1 MNSSCT
7 SYFYCSSWFCQS
19 WMPFPEVPLLGSVLV
34 EPQPQNFSPSWFH
47 KRLFLGCVPTQLS
60 CIRTRFWC
68 CTCTWSASV
77 QACCIAEGCEGKVKD
92 HTCKKAW
99 VVPPPFMQKFSL
111 RVVTDSAFGW
121 LLFKCKNALFFF
133 FFLPWLCKPKE
144 GLLWSAV
151 HHTPKCSWLHELSLQ
166 GALQTRDSAPQ
177 LSSRVHLPQGGCDG
191 VASQIPVANKGSHP
205 MQDQSSAPHTSLGSH
220 RSQN

>member
-19 WMPFPEVPLLGSVLV
+19 WTQFPEVPLLRSVLV

-47 KRLFLGCVPTQLS
+47 KRLFLRCVPTQLS

-68 CTCTWSASV
+68 CACTWCVSV

-99 VVPPPFMQKFSL
+99 VVPPPFMQKYSL
-111 RVVTDSAFGW
+111 QVVTDSAFGW
-121 LLFKCKNALFFF
+121 LLFKCKNTLFFF
-133 FFLPWLCKPKE
+133 FFLPWLHKPKKVCCRVQCITLPNARKE
-144 GLLWSAV
+144 HYKPVTV
-151 HHTPKCSWLHELSLQ
+151 HHSCPLEFTCLRVGVMGWRARSL
-166 GALQTRDSAPQ
+166 
-177 LSSRVHLPQGGCDG
+177 
-191 VASQIPVANKGSHP
+191 
-205 MQDQSSAPHTSLGSH
+205 
-220 RSQN
+220 

>member
-19 WMPFPEVPLLGSVLV
+19 WMQFPEVPLLRSVLV

-47 KRLFLGCVPTQLS
+47 KRLFLRCVPTQLS

-68 CTCTWSASV
+68 CACTWCASV
-77 QACCIAEGCEGKVKD
+77 QACCITEGREGKVKD
-92 HTCKKAW
+92 HACKKAW

-121 LLFKCKNALFFF
+121 LLFKCKNTLFFF
-133 FFLPWLCKPKE
+133 FLTLTPQAQERFVVECSASHSQMLARSITNPWQCIT
-144 GLLWSAV
+144 AV
-151 HHTPKCSWLHELSLQ
+151 L
-166 GALQTRDSAPQ
+166 
-177 LSSRVHLPQGGCDG
+177 
-191 VASQIPVANKGSHP
+191 
-205 MQDQSSAPHTSLGSH
+205 
-220 RSQN
+220 

>member
-19 WMPFPEVPLLGSVLV
+19 WMQFPEVPLLRSVLV

-47 KRLFLGCVPTQLS
+47 KRLFLRCVSTQLS

-68 CTCTWSASV
+68 CTCTWCVSV

-99 VVPPPFMQKFSL
+99 VVPPPFMQKYSL
-111 RVVTDSAFGW
+111 QVVTDSAFGW
-121 LLFKCKNALFFF
+121 LLFKCKNTFFF
-133 FFLPWLCKPKE
+133 FFSYPDSTSPRKVCCRVQCITLPNACKEHYKPVT
-144 GLLWSAV
+144 V
-151 HHTPKCSWLHELSLQ
+151 HHSCPLEFTCLRVGVMGWWARSLWLIR
-166 GALQTRDSAPQ
+166 GPALCR
-177 LSSRVHLPQGGCDG
+177 
-191 VASQIPVANKGSHP
+191 
-205 MQDQSSAPHTSLGSH
+205 TSP
-220 RSQN
+220 